1 MAEQARHA
9 YGTSANIQ
17 TALTNGVIDAYDVL
31 FLDGDTEPK
40 IGWVDKNGNVRIVES
55 PTQVV
60 TVTELPVAGEENV
73 IYIYND
79 EAYIW
84 NGTQCVTISKATDVS
99 ALEQDIAA
107 LETEMATKVD
117 EATVDSKISEAV
129 SAATVEVIEF

>member
-40 IGWVDKNGNVRIVES
+40 IGWVDKNGNVRIVEY

-60 TVTELPVAGEENV
+60 TVDQLPVAGEENV

-99 ALEQDIAA
+99 ALEENITA
-107 LETEMATKVD
+107 LETAMATKVD